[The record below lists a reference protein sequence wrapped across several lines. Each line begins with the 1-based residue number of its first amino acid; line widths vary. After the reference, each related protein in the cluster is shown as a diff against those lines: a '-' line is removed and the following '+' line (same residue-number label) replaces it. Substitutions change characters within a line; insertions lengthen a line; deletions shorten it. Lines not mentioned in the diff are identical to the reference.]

1 MNKQSFR
8 CCRSNLINIYYNRLR
23 DGKSSLFPR
32 QLFRSLSLNLNTLFL
47 FTFYSYYSLLVART
61 LFSCSRFNAILSQL
75 TEDKLERADVHKRHN
90 LAEAHLVHGH
100 SADAEQLHAL
110 PDLRLFGS

>member
-1 MNKQSFR
+1 MEKVA
-8 CCRSNLINIYYNRLR
+8 Y
-23 DGKSSLFPR
+23 
-32 QLFRSLSLNLNTLFL
+32 FL
-47 FTFYSYYSLLVART
+47 ASCSAACHSILTRFSCSRFIVTISLLVART